1 MGREQICTC
10 QNSSA
15 HRNKVCTWQKFL
27 VRAVRATDFRYG
39 AATVAPV
46 SGLRPVRRGSGHAVY
61 WRGTRSTPS
70 VLFLRSTSMDRLAAM
85 EAFVLV
91 VDTGSFSAA
100 GRRLNVGQPAVSKLV
115 AQLEERLGV
124 KLLVRTT
131 RGLTAT
137 EAGLNYYERA
147 RRSIEEAEEAE
158 LAARGAGSS
167 LTGKLRV
174 SAAVTFTRIHLMPRL
189 PEFLARH
196 PGLEIDFV
204 LDDRNVDLVQ
214 EGIDVGLRMGRLG
227 DSSLA
232 ARRIASVRHVVVGT
246 PAYFARAGE
255 PTAPGELSAHQAVI
269 YAQKGGRAAVFAG
282 AGIAIASEWM
292 FAPEILDGTV
302 KAVLQNWELP
312 RIDFW
317 AVFPAGRMATSK
329 ARTFVSFVQEILNPL
344 SSGANR

>member
-1 MGREQICTC
+1 MLSRDPALAAKEGMVREQIRTC
-10 QNSSA
+10 L
-15 HRNKVCTWQKFL
+15 KFL
-27 VRAVRATDFRYG
+27 LRAPEQGLHLPKVPRPRGPCYG
-39 AATVAPV
+39 FSPRRCHGCPCFGAPPC
-46 SGLRPVRRGSGHAVY
+46 SDGRGHAVY
-61 WRGTRSTPS
+61 WRGTHSTPGD
-70 VLFLRSTSMDRLAAM
+70 LFLRSTSMDRLAAM

-100 GRRLNVGQPAVSKLV
+100 ARRLHVGQPAVSKLV

-147 RRSIEEAEEAE
+147 RRLIEEADEAE

-174 SAAVTFTRIHLMPRL
+174 SAAVTFARIHLMPRL

-196 PGLEIDFV
+196 PGLELDFV

-214 EGIDVGLRMGRLG
+214 EGIDVGLRMGRLAV
-227 DSSLA
+227 SSLT

-255 PTAPGELSAHQAVI
+255 PTAPAQLSAHQAAI
-269 YAQKGGRAAVFAG
+269 YAQKGGGAVWIFRRDGVEISVTLRG
-282 AGIAIASEWM
+282 AC
-292 FAPEILDGTV
+292 
-302 KAVLQNWELP
+302 
-312 RIDFW
+312 
-317 AVFPAGRMATSK
+317 
-329 ARTFVSFVQEILNPL
+329 VS
-344 SSGANR
+344 